1 MAGTYTNL
9 LFHIVFSTKR
19 RTGLI
24 TPELEPDLYAYIGG
38 VIRNQGGKLLDA
50 GGMNDHIHL
59 LLKSKP
65 NVALSD
71 LVRNIKANSSK
82 WINESKWKIRK
93 FGWQDC
99 FAAFTVSESQV
110 EIVSKYIQSQMVHH
124 RRRDFKAELLFLLK
138 KNHCEFDE
146 ALLWR

>member
-50 GGMNDHIHL
+50 GGMSDHVHL

-71 LVRNIKANSSK
+71 LVRDIKANSSK

-93 FGWQDC
+93 FGWQDG
-99 FAAFTVSESQV
+99 FASRDSLEVHPKPKDPSQAAGFQSRAAVSPE
-110 EIVSKYIQSQMVHH
+110 EEPLRI
-124 RRRDFKAELLFLLK
+124 
-138 KNHCEFDE
+138 
-146 ALLWR
+146 

>member
-50 GGMNDHIHL
+50 GGMSDHVHL

-71 LVRNIKANSSK
+71 LVRDIKANSSK

-93 FGWQDC
+93 FGWQDG

-110 EIVSKYIQSQMVHH
+110 EIVSKYIQSQKIHH

>member
-24 TPELEPDLYAYIGG
+24 TPELEPELYAYIGG

-50 GGMNDHIHL
+50 GGMSDHIHL
-59 LLKSKP
+59 LMKSKP
-65 NVALSD
+65 NIALSD
-71 LVRNIKANSSK
+71 LIRDIKANSSK

-93 FGWQDC
+93 FGWQDG

-110 EIVSKYIQSQMVHH
+110 EIVSKYIQSQKVHN